1 MPLEAHRIREYDEI
15 VQLMYNCRHNR
26 LTFIEGVDKIPE
38 VPDYVPN
45 LNTGKRK
52 YPKVG
57 AQHRLYAKEQLQR
70 HMERQIR
77 MWKRRELG
85 SLSEQEYRK
94 ARLKVRVWQSR
105 RNHLVKSTEGLYRA
119 QYWREKPGF
128 RLVKDKRWQDL
139 KYNKN
144 MV

>member
-1 MPLEAHRIREYDEI
+1 
-15 VQLMYNCRHNR
+15 MYNCRHNR

-45 LNTGKRK
+45 IDTGKRK
-52 YPKVG
+52 HANIGK
-57 AQHRLYAKEQLQR
+57 QHRIYKKEQLQR
-70 HMERQIR
+70 NMERQIR

-85 SLSEQEYRK
+85 SLSEKEYRK
-94 ARLKVRVWQSR
+94 ARLKVRVWQAK
-105 RNHLVKSTEGLYRA
+105 RNHLVKSTDGLYRPH
-119 QYWREKPGF
+119 YWREKPGF

-144 MV
+144 IV